1 MSRLS
6 EREKIILVT
15 MARFVSS
22 SSHKEVITDVVT
34 TTLQQTTSRLVP
46 AHSDAF
52 PFPISTGPVESVK
65 LAANDQIVDGVRLES
80 IPKEKL
86 PRGRVGIG
94 ILSVRQASWRVP
106 AGASP
111 AQVRR
116 SGRLVVS
123 VAWWKVTTTAKRT
136 QRLCGVGY

>member
-1 MSRLS
+1 MST
-6 EREKIILVT
+6 I
-15 MARFVSS
+15 
-22 SSHKEVITDVVT
+22 EVVCAIF
-34 TTLQQTTSRLVP
+34 
-46 AHSDAF
+46 A
-52 PFPISTGPVESVK
+52 
-65 LAANDQIVDGVRLES
+65 
-80 IPKEKL
+80 
-86 PRGRVGIG
+86 IG
-94 ILSVRQASWRVP
+94 MLSVRQASWRVP

>member
-1 MSRLS
+1 MVLCRV
-6 EREKIILVT
+6 EAQR
-15 MARFVSS
+15 
-22 SSHKEVITDVVT
+22 
-34 TTLQQTTSRLVP
+34 TLNP
-46 AHSDAF
+46 AHLLNAIAF
-52 PFPISTGPVESVK
+52 AVGSVHRVE
-65 LAANDQIVDGVRLES
+65 GE
-80 IPKEKL
+80 
-86 PRGRVGIG
+86 IG